1 MSTIT
6 LEVDAELAG
15 WLEAEATKRAVS
27 VECVAFRLLQ
37 EERMRDIGAQAIDV
51 TIGGE
56 RWSARVPLRG
66 LLHPGYTTEWTMAS
80 EQ

>member
-6 LEVDAELAG
+6 LELDAELAG
-15 WLEAEATKRAVS
+15 WLEGEAVKRAVS
-27 VECVAFRLLQ
+27 VECAAFRLLQ

-51 TIGGE
+51 TIDGE

-66 LLHPGYTTEWTMAS
+66 LLYSGYATEWTVAS
-80 EQ
+80 AE